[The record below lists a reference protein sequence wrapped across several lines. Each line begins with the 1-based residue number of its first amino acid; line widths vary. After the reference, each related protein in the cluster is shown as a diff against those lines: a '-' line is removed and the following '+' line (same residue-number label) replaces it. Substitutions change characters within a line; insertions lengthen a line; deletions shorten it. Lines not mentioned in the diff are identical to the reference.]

1 MQVTGAAS
9 GLCPTA
15 HITSAASHSGSAGAV
30 RGPLKVMA
38 QLSVFLC
45 CNFFCSAKMGF
56 RFPLTVV
63 CLALSIRFGFYPVK
77 GITAKPSI
85 PASQRHVEKLA
96 SQLLLQHTPRSR
108 QTSAFLFF
116 FFLSCSFLKGSEY
129 GITPRNAGWILRKR
143 EEESERVP
151 LLPSPSTANFHSSFS
166 DLSLSLGRDGSATF
180 SHSSPGQSFDR
191 RRQCEWSSGREWAS
205 LVLSFSSPA

>member
-1 MQVTGAAS
+1 
-9 GLCPTA
+9 
-15 HITSAASHSGSAGAV
+15 
-30 RGPLKVMA
+30 
-38 QLSVFLC
+38 
-45 CNFFCSAKMGF
+45 MGF

-63 CLALSIRFGFYPVK
+63 CLSLSIHFGFYPVK

-85 PASQRHVEKLA
+85 PAPQRHVEKLA

-143 EEESERVP
+143 EERVSESLSPFPLNGQFSLFLLRSLPLSVP
-151 LLPSPSTANFHSSFS
+151 YLSEAQLSRTLLPGKVSFVDANVS
-166 DLSLSLGRDGSATF
+166 GA
-180 SHSSPGQSFDR
+180 PG
-191 RRQCEWSSGREWAS
+191 ESGH
-205 LVLSFSSPA
+205 L

>member
-1 MQVTGAAS
+1 
-9 GLCPTA
+9 
-15 HITSAASHSGSAGAV
+15 
-30 RGPLKVMA
+30 
-38 QLSVFLC
+38 
-45 CNFFCSAKMGF
+45 MGF
-56 RFPLTVV
+56 QFPLTVV
-63 CLALSIRFGFYPVK
+63 CLSLSIRFGFYSVK

-143 EEESERVP
+143 EESERVP
-151 LLPSPSTANFHSSFS
+151 SLPSPSTANFHSSFS
-166 DLSLSLGRDGSATF
+166 DLSLARDGSATF
-180 SHSSPGQSFDR
+180 SHSFSRAKFR
-191 RRQCEWSSGREWAS
+191 SST
-205 LVLSFSSPA
+205 PM

>member
-45 CNFFCSAKMGF
+45 CNFFLLCEDGISF
-56 RFPLTVV
+56 SPHR
-63 CLALSIRFGFYPVK
+63 CLSLSLSIHFGFYSVK

-151 LLPSPSTANFHSSFS
+151 FLPSPSTANFHSSFS
-166 DLSLSLGRDGSATF
+166 DLSLSRSPTSRKRNFLALF
-180 SHSSPGQSFDR
+180 SRAKFRSSTPM
-191 RRQCEWSSGREWAS
+191 
-205 LVLSFSSPA
+205 

>member
-1 MQVTGAAS
+1 
-9 GLCPTA
+9 
-15 HITSAASHSGSAGAV
+15 
-30 RGPLKVMA
+30 
-38 QLSVFLC
+38 
-45 CNFFCSAKMGF
+45 MGF

-63 CLALSIRFGFYPVK
+63 CLSLSIRFGFYSVK

-116 FFLSCSFLKGSEY
+116 FFFLSCSFLKGSEY

-143 EEESERVP
+143 EERVSESLSSLPPQRP
-151 LLPSPSTANFHSSFS
+151 IFTLPSPISP
-166 DLSLSLGRDGSATF
+166 SLGPLPLGSATF
-180 SHSSPGQSFDR
+180 SHSSPGQSFVR
-191 RRQCEWSSGREWAS
+191 RRQCERSSGREWAS
-205 LVLSFSSPA
+205 LATSFSSTPA